1 MTKHKKEIPPQPIGK
16 GLGANLTWLA
26 AYKALNVCAIALT
39 SLIIIVTVILLAT
52 TDIFI
57 KEFEPEA
64 IRLIRWEFRLDKA
77 DVKNFQL
84 KKWLL
89 NINYKNPFGKITS
102 HQKESDIIL

>member
-57 KEFEPEA
+57 K
-64 IRLIRWEFRLDKA
+64 D
-77 DVKNFQL
+77 
-84 KKWLL
+84 
-89 NINYKNPFGKITS
+89 GKVQM
-102 HQKESDIIL
+102 HKETTNMEKLQR